1 MKNLIFDLVKAV
13 VCLMVGAAVIYVV
26 PWLKTHIS
34 AEKLNIAMMIVEA
47 AVRAAQ
53 QTMSD
58 APGQARKA
66 EVTHKVLS
74 ALREHGISLTV
85 EQLDD
90 LIESAVKTM
99 KIQEGRL

>member
-1 MKNLIFDLVKAV
+1 
-13 VCLMVGAAVIYVV
+13 
-26 PWLKTHIS
+26 
-34 AEKLNIAMMIVEA
+34 
-47 AVRAAQ
+47 
-53 QTMSD
+53 MSD